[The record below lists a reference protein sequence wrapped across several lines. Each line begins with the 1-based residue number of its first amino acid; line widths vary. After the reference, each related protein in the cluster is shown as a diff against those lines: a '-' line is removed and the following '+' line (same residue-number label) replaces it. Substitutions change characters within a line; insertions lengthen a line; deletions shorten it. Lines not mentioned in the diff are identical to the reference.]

1 MTEESSLT
9 HRQIWQAI
17 DMLALRSG
25 LSASG
30 LARAAGLDPTTFNRS
45 KRLAANG
52 KQRWP
57 STESLSKALEAA
69 GTSMEDFVG
78 FLRSGGNLA
87 DPGELGEMTPGVPV
101 IGLAQAGS
109 GGFFDDG
116 GFPVGGGWDRVEDLP
131 GAAPGAASG
140 NDDNMY
146 ALEISGDSMSPV
158 YRKGD
163 IIVVSP
169 ASPVRVGDRVVAKT
183 TEGEVLAKEL
193 KTRNTRRVVLASLN
207 PAFEDR
213 EFKPEQIEWIARIVW
228 ARQ

>member
-1 MTEESSLT
+1 MLS

-17 DMLALRSG
+17 DTLAQRNG
-25 LSASG
+25 MSASG

-45 KRLAANG
+45 KRRGPGG
-52 KQRWP
+52 KLRWP
-57 STESLSKALEAA
+57 STESVSKALAATGASMEEFVAVLATGGAAGGFAEAA
-69 GTSMEDFVG
+69 APA
-78 FLRSGGNLA
+78 GGI
-87 DPGELGEMTPGVPV
+87 PV

-116 GFPVGGGWDRVEDLP
+116 GFPAGGGWDRVSLP
-131 GAAPGAASG
+131 GAAPS
-140 NDDNMY
+140 DDEHMY
-146 ALEISGDSMSPV
+146 ALEITGDSMVPV

-169 ASPVRVGDRVVAKT
+169 AAPVRPGDRVVAKT
-183 TEGEVLAKEL
+183 RDGEVLAKEL
-193 KTRNTRRVVLASLN
+193 RVRTPRRVVLASLN

-213 EFKPEQIEWIARIVW
+213 EFKPSDLEWIARIVW

>member
-1 MTEESSLT
+1 MLT

-17 DMLALRSG
+17 DALAIRHG
-25 LSASG
+25 MSASG

-45 KRLAANG
+45 KRRGPDG

-57 STESLSKALEAA
+57 STESVSKALAATGASMEEFVAFIVAGSALAPGSAA
-69 GTSMEDFVG
+69 GFAE
-78 FLRSGGNLA
+78 GGA
-87 DPGELGEMTPGVPV
+87 PVPRPGGIPV
-101 IGLAQAGS
+101 IGLAQAGG

-116 GFPVGGGWDRVEDLP
+116 GFPAGGGWDRVSLP
-131 GAAPGAASG
+131 GAATA
-140 NDDNMY
+140 DDENMY
-146 ALEISGDSMSPV
+146 ALEITGDSMVPV

-169 ASPVRVGDRVVAKT
+169 ASPVRPGDRVVAKT
-183 TEGEVLAKEL
+183 RDGEVMAKEL
-193 KTRNTRRVVLASLN
+193 KIRNARRVVLASLN

-213 EFKPEQIEWIARIVW
+213 EFRPADLEWIARILW